1 MQTSEQ
7 ITEIAAALLA
17 VQGQVA
23 HVKATHA
30 GNVNNRYAT
39 LAT

>member
-7 ITEIAAALLA
+7 INEITVALLA
-17 VQGQVA
+17 VQAQVG

-30 GNVNNRYAT
+30 GNVEEVKP
-39 LAT
+39 